1 MTQQTQPSADDIP
14 IGREH
19 AITRMALRIRWGCTD
34 RMMRRTIADL
44 RAEDNGD
51 DYVIVSYSSGKGY
64 YRTDNPD
71 EIRHFINEQ
80 SKRARSTF
88 RPLAKARRVL
98 KRLEVNTD
106 GGD

>member
-1 MTQQTQPSADDIP
+1 MDIP
-14 IGREH
+14 KAADIPVGREN
-19 AITRMALRIRWGCTD
+19 AITREQLKRKWNCSDRI
-34 RMMRRTIADL
+34 MRRYIADL
-44 RAEDNGD
+44 RAQDDGD

-80 SKRARSTF
+80 SKRARSTC

-106 GGD
+106 GGY

>member
-1 MTQQTQPSADDIP
+1 MDIP
-14 IGREH
+14 KAADIPVGREN
-19 AITRMALRIRWGCTD
+19 AITREQLKHTWNCSD
-34 RMMRRTIADL
+34 RLMRRYIADL
-44 RAEDNGD
+44 RALDDGD

-80 SKRARSTF
+80 SKRARNTF

-98 KRLEVNTD
+98 KRLEVANETRI
-106 GGD
+106 